1 MHTKDFTV
9 TFPYVHPP
17 GFGHTQSPMDSFLL
31 SPSLSIP
38 FPVLFSSRDWIQSRI
53 PSHEAVSLDSQSFG
67 ASMCCL
73 CSWACVHMCTRA
85 RGKKSLQPPQ
95 PFVFRTNQIVQK
107 STCHQVNL
115 LSSDKQ
121 TAWDNQ
127 PGLQPRTYLPLAAA
141 LALVSFCF
149 FLLTIFLCAVFFIL
163 IMVSTVII
171 F

>member
-1 MHTKDFTV
+1 MKQYPLTHNLLV
-9 TFPYVHPP
+9 PLCVVCVHE
-17 GFGHTQSPMDSFLL
+17 HVHICAQEHMERS
-31 SPSLSIP
+31 
-38 FPVLFSSRDWIQSRI
+38 LFSPLNLLFLEQI
-53 PSHEAVSLDSQSFG
+53 
-67 ASMCCL
+67 
-73 CSWACVHMCTRA
+73 
-85 RGKKSLQPPQ
+85 K
-95 PFVFRTNQIVQK
+95 IVQK

-121 TAWDNQ
+121 TAGDNQ